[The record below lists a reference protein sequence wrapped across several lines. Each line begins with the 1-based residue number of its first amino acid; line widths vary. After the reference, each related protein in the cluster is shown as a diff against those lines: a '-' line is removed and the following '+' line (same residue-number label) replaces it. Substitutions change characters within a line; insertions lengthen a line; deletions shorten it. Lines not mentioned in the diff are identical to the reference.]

1 MAEPA
6 AFGRLAA
13 LAALQPLTA
22 LGSAVPGVVQWKPGA
37 YSPLVRV
44 RGAVACAARLG
55 EIIVVLLEEE
65 SGSRSLIGL
74 MLKPRCGLDGLA
86 AAVDATAQAPAAR
99 GQLPLKAYRRQ
110 QREAAALAAE
120 QPPAEQP
127 ESSAGPA
134 AGSAP
139 ALRLELDAFVEKSK
153 ARFLLR
159 SATAGMATPPP
170 AERVLPVLLHPAR
183 VRWGADASA
192 GGMGDWQ
199 MCGLEPS
206 VSGALDGGESW
217 LGSLGEPCQLSEAY
231 LAALLCALPSLQL
244 HCSPSA
250 ETVSVTAQGGETG
263 RRAGLG
269 RRPPRQTRRRRISRR
284 QPGCV
289 RRCHGRW
296 HHCLRRRCLQGGT
309 HSAAV
314 QPAEA
319 PSDESEEKSLRG
331 ICSVGCWDVWGRA
344 AVWWARLPR
353 RCGAEPP
360 CPLPVP
366 PPIWMLRK

>member
-1 MAEPA
+1 MGAKCAAAGGGALGIALPQPRPHRHPPGHAAAGGSSQSRQQRVLSALIPMAEPA
-6 AFGRLAA
+6 ASFGRLAA

-86 AAVDATAQAPAAR
+86 AAVDATTQAPAAR

-120 QPPAEQP
+120 QPPAEGP

-134 AGSAP
+134 AGSA
-139 ALRLELDAFVEKSK
+139 LWLELDAFVEKSK

-159 SATAGMATPPP
+159 SAAAGMATPPP

-244 HCSPSA
+244 HCSPCA
-250 ETVSVTAQGGETG
+250 ET
-263 RRAGLG
+263 
-269 RRPPRQTRRRRISRR
+269 
-284 QPGCV
+284 GC
-289 RRCHGRW
+289 
-296 HHCLRRRCLQGGT
+296 L
-309 HSAAV
+309 
-314 QPAEA
+314 
-319 PSDESEEKSLRG
+319 
-331 ICSVGCWDVWGRA
+331 
-344 AVWWARLPR
+344 
-353 RCGAEPP
+353 
-360 CPLPVP
+360 
-366 PPIWMLRK
+366 